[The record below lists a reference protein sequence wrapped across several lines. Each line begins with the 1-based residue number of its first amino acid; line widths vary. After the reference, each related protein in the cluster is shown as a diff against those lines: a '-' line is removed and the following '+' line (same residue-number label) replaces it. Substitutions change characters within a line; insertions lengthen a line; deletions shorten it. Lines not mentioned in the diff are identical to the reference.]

1 MSEQMTSMPDWF
13 WLFATAL
20 LALGVCMCLR
30 SLALYRQ
37 REIDQHDLA
46 REVASLRL
54 DYEMRMKSKND
65 VESVNA
71 REVR

>member
-1 MSEQMTSMPDWF
+1 MTNLMDSAPQWF
-13 WLFATAL
+13 WLATTVL
-20 LALGVCMCLR
+20 VALGVFLSLR

-46 REVASLRL
+46 REVASLRI
-54 DYEMRMKSKND
+54 DYEMRMKAKND

-71 REVR
+71 REIR